1 MLKHAFEDIT
11 SESLL
16 SINFKKKDDTLVLK
30 VIDNGKGFNGE
41 IKETSFGIKLMNTL
55 AKKLRATLN
64 YKSSENN
71 GTEVVLN
78 IKKFEIL

>member
-1 MLKHAFEDIT
+1 
-11 SESLL
+11 
-16 SINFKKKDDTLVLK
+16 
-30 VIDNGKGFNGE
+30 
-41 IKETSFGIKLMNTL
+41 MNTL

-71 GTEVVLN
+71 GTEVFLN